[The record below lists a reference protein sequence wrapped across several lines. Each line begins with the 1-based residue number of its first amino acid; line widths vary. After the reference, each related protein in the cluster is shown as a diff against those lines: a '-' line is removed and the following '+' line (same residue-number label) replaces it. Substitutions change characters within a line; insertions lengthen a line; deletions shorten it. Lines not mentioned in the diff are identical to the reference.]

1 MALERQDTEI
11 KRRKEKLFDN
21 DSSHSSVFAKL
32 PSDSKEV
39 SEKENSLQKGRKAP
53 ERKAPGI
60 LFDDEM
66 GSGVEGSKLENEKEE
81 ESVDQFQISDDML
94 DQKLKGKPYYEAVQT
109 LKAVVG
115 RASPFEKL
123 LVLLKVRQSIEDNVQ
138 TFWEGIQVE
147 RENLQLTTDQFIP
160 IYMFVILKAQVQDLV
175 AHVRLVK
182 EFISDH
188 VQFKSALGNT
198 LSLIETAL
206 QFIVALDYRR
216 LDEPNYLIDFKASDL
231 FDASMKQTVVHSI
244 RQSSRATMM
253 HLTVPQQAREKRNA
267 RVMDSIALAAQSNF
281 DPFEYFEQEQN

>member
-1 MALERQDTEI
+1 
-11 KRRKEKLFDN
+11 
-21 DSSHSSVFAKL
+21 
-32 PSDSKEV
+32 
-39 SEKENSLQKGRKAP
+39 LQKGRKAP

-66 GSGVEGSKLENEKEE
+66 GSGVEGSKLENENEE

-175 AHVRLVK
+175 AHVRLIK